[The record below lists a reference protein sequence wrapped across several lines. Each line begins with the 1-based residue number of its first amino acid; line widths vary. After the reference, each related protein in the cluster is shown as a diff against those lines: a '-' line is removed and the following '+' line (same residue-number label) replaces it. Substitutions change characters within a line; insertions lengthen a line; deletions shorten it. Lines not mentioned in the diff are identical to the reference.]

1 MKRTGLKELLEKGQ
15 VVVPGIYDCISAQ
28 AVNLTG
34 FQAAYLSSR
43 GVAYS
48 WCGTPD
54 LGLVNVEEMLWFISR
69 ISDYVDLPLIVSAE
83 NGYGDP
89 GSSVYRTIK
98 RMVKAGAGAVILDDT
113 AGYRGGDRNTIPRVV
128 GESVWREKLLAAR
141 EAVKGTDSLVIAQ
154 SMAKEVLGFEEALS
168 RCRIAS
174 ELGADVVSIA
184 GLRTAGDAGTM
195 ADRIPGRKLWADWNP
210 RSGAPSLGLAEL
222 ETWGFCL
229 VTVFYT
235 EEASMYGM
243 LDFAKQNLK
252 NGSTVYH
259 DQHDF
264 GGLLK
269 PGEDY
274 HKFFS
279 FHKKWL
285 PMEHQFLE
293 VKELSRLPDFVKE

>member
-1 MKRTGLKELLEKGQ
+1 
-15 VVVPGIYDCISAQ
+15 
-28 AVNLTG
+28 
-34 FQAAYLSSR
+34 
-43 GVAYS
+43 
-48 WCGTPD
+48 
-54 LGLVNVEEMLWFISR
+54 
-69 ISDYVDLPLIVSAE
+69 
-83 NGYGDP
+83 
-89 GSSVYRTIK
+89 
-98 RMVKAGAGAVILDDT
+98 
-113 AGYRGGDRNTIPRVV
+113 
-128 GESVWREKLLAAR
+128 
-141 EAVKGTDSLVIAQ
+141 
-154 SMAKEVLGFEEALS
+154 
-168 RCRIAS
+168 
-174 ELGADVVSIA
+174 
-184 GLRTAGDAGTM
+184 M

-285 PMEHQFLE
+285 PMEHQFLD